1 MRCSYQPECGVD
13 VFCLSVLLDV
23 LARMR
28 CSVSRDDVPRMRW
41 NLRLI
46 DNLPLKLPE
55 CGVAIN
61 PNAVLMCLVD
71 GCVDY
76 RTRQRKKSRAL
87 SLLLM
92 KMLRTKKK

>member
-13 VFCLSVLLDV
+13 VFCLCVLFDV
-23 LARMR
+23 LARMQ

-55 CGVAIN
+55 CGVVIN
-61 PNAVLMCLVD
+61 PNAVLMCVVD
-71 GCVDY
+71 GGVAY
-76 RTRQRKKSRAL
+76 RTWRKKNRE
-87 SLLLM
+87 
-92 KMLRTKKK
+92 RYRCF